1 MLKVQMP
8 IGKFD
13 YNKFFK
19 DYPTAYLDTFIN
31 DNSDRTTIIVYDDGI
46 EYENYQYALY
56 GYYHLYHITVRI
68 QECMTNYEINS
79 VQERLDSYPQEVK
92 DLFNKFLELPEVQR
106 LLEEERQRKEKNKKI
121 GDIFNLAQ
129 KKFEDEVEK
138 YIIKD

>member
-46 EYENYQYALY
+46 EYESYEYALY
-56 GYYHLYHITVRI
+56 GYYHLYHIAVRI
-68 QECMTNYEINS
+68 QECIAKDEINS
-79 VQERLDSYPQEVK
+79 VQEISVNYSQEVK
-92 DLFNKFLELPEVQR
+92 DLFNKFLELPEVQK
-106 LLEEERQRKEKNKKI
+106 LLEEEKQRNEKNKRI
-121 GDIFNLAQ
+121 GDIFCLAQ
-129 KKFEDEVEK
+129 QKFENEVEK